1 MNILRNHKGL
11 SGLDDIYYATL
22 INMLLWD
29 QWFYHVF
36 NKMDEDSKHT
46 LIVKDLV
53 VTKQQ
58 KFSKTNLKAM
68 KVALEKA
75 QKEAPEVDAATIN
88 KWKQKR
94 LANSIADEDLDLDN
108 FGIAKKIKKIMAEQQ
123 KKKKIRK

>member
-1 MNILRNHKGL
+1 
-11 SGLDDIYYATL
+11 
-22 INMLLWD
+22 
-29 QWFYHVF
+29 
-36 NKMDEDSKHT
+36 
-46 LIVKDLV
+46 
-53 VTKQQ
+53 
-58 KFSKTNLKAM
+58 M